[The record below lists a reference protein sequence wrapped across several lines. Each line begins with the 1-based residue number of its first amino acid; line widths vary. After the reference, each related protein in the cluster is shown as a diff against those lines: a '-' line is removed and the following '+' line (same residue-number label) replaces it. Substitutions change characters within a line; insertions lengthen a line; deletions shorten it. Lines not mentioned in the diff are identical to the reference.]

1 MSNETLGQVPF
12 LKIHRAWLDWNLSNA
27 GRRRSS
33 LHPRIR
39 ISCAHDEWNHVV
51 IPLIALAKGFF
62 ADEGLEDVE
71 LVTLESEGA
80 SLEAL
85 NQGFADFAVDPVT
98 PYVLKAIN
106 QGNDI
111 FIIGPRRRTHAFILF
126 GQRGMTSPRDL
137 KGGKINVFTPG
148 DEMTVQSTQ
157 VIRDAGM
164 VPNVDVKIDY
174 YQGDMHDILG
184 MEDAFRR
191 GEAQGL
197 LAVNVQLERLKSEG
211 FPILVNLQEAYLPRQ
226 DRVMVATG
234 QMVNYHHNTVKGFL
248 KGMIRAN
255 RYFMDKQNKDEII
268 RFVEDAGFD
277 QIVQADRKLFEAMFE
292 NSYTRIPPDCHLPL
306 EAVGQAIKEQQAQGN
321 IDESITV
328 DRIVRIKALQEAQ
341 EEVGLTATT
350 GQPAQIHAPAV
361 AAPPA

>member
-1 MSNETLGQVPF
+1 MSNENIGQVPF

-27 GRRRSS
+27 GHRRSS

-39 ISCAHDEWNHVV
+39 ISSAHDEWNHVV

-85 NQGFADFAVDPVT
+85 NHGFADFAVDPVT

-106 QGNDI
+106 HGNDL
-111 FIIGPRRRTHAFILF
+111 FIIGPRRRTHAFFLF

-174 YQGDMHDILG
+174 YRGDMHDILG

-197 LAVNVQLERLKSEG
+197 LAVNVQVDRLKSEG

-234 QMVNYHHNTVKGFL
+234 RMVNYHHNTVKGFL

-255 RYFMDKQNKDEII
+255 RYFMDRRNKDEIV

-306 EAVGQAIKEQQAQGN
+306 EAVGQAIKEQIAQGN

-328 DRIVRIKALQEAQ
+328 ERIVRIKALQEAQ
-341 EEVGLTATT
+341 QEVGLTASTE
-350 GQPAQIHAPAV
+350 QPAQIHASPVAV
-361 AAPPA
+361 APA

>member
-12 LKIHRAWLDWNLSNA
+12 LKIHRAWLDWKLSNA